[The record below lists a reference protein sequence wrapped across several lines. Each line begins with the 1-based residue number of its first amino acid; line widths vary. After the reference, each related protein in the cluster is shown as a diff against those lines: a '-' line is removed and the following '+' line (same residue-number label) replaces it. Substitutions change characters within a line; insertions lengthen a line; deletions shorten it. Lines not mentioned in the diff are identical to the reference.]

1 MSLPEPDLKFT
12 IIVTTHT
19 TNYHIIL
26 KNKLLY
32 LKIQVNIT
40 TENVLRCVLQLLI
53 YFSMSVISKL
63 NEANSDCDLG

>member
-32 LKIQVNIT
+32 IKIQVHIT
-40 TENVLRCVLQLLI
+40 TGKCFTMCFTITHLFFDVC
-53 YFSMSVISKL
+53 YFEIK
-63 NEANSDCDLG
+63 